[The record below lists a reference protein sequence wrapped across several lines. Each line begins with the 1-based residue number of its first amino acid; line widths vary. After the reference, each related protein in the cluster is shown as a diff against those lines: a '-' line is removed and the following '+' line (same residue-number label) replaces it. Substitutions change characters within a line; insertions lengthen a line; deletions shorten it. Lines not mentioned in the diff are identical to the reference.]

1 MRWFFSSETSS
12 QSMRTVLETQ
22 LLGNKQSACQPF
34 LTSRHPPRLTEI
46 IFHPEYDESGA
57 GGLSYDV
64 ALIKLSGSADARFC
78 FVYLNLYFY
87 FCIFYLLF
95 YHARFHWPA
104 CLPSQDADYTGDM
117 GWMYGETLPIHFWA
131 VPSTDPCQSLQQ

>member
-1 MRWFFSSETSS
+1 MRWFFSSETNSPL
-12 QSMRTVLETQ
+12 MRTVLETQ
-22 LLGNKQSACQPF
+22 LLGNNQPVNLF
-34 LTSRHPPRLTEI
+34 SLPTTQTHRDHLPPGIRREWSGRLVLRRRADQTVWLCRCKVLLCLSKL
-46 IFHPEYDESGA
+46 IF
-57 GGLSYDV
+57 V
-64 ALIKLSGSADARFC
+64 F
-78 FVYLNLYFY
+78 LYFLSP
-87 FCIFYLLF
+87 FF